1 MSAATT
7 EGRLVGS
14 GLPALPQVNLLP
26 PETAERRRFR
36 QIQYGLG
43 GGLLATVAVVFLLF
57 VLASNSVGDAQKQ
70 VDASQSRNTQLQT
83 ESAKYA
89 DVTAVYAKAAAAQA
103 MLTQAMG
110 QEVRYSQLL
119 NDLSLSVPDKVW
131 VKNVAFAQAAPAA
144 AAGAAVPAGD
154 PGLGTLTVTGV
165 GFSHDDVAVWLDSLA
180 TQKNYSNPDFSS
192 STEALLGSR
201 KVVNFTSTATVTSR
215 ALSGRYTSPA
225 GG

>member
-7 EGRLVGS
+7 EARLVGS
-14 GLPALPQVNLLP
+14 GLPTLPQVNLLP
-26 PETAERRRFR
+26 PEIAERLRFR

-43 GGLLATVAVVFLLF
+43 GGLLAAVAVVFLLF
-57 VLASNSVGDAQKQ
+57 VLASNSVGGAQKQ
-70 VDASQSRNTQLQT
+70 VDASQSRNTQLQS

-131 VKNVAFAQAAPAA
+131 VKNLAFLQAQPTPV
-144 AAGAAVPAGD
+144 AGAAVPVGD
-154 PGLGTLTVTGV
+154 PGLGTVTVTGV

-180 TQKNYSNPDFSS
+180 TQKNYANPDFSS
-192 STEALLGSR
+192 STEALIGSR
-201 KVVNFTSTATVTSR
+201 KVVNFTSTATITSR